1 MVHPPTPE
9 RRSRAPWVRMYTR
22 RLVFSDS
29 LAILLAVGG
38 SHLLWFGTRRVELAG
53 LPRAVPVEVEYLTV
67 SIVLAVSW
75 LIFLHVFGTRDAR
88 IVGSGLQEYAR
99 TGDAT
104 VRLFGLVAIVSLLLL
119 IDVARGYII
128 TAFPVGLFLILLGRW
143 GWRQW
148 LREKRYTG
156 LYLVRLLIV
165 GSPDSVMELA
175 GELRRHAYAGY
186 QVVGVVLTGRD
197 DTPESIA
204 ELGVPVYH
212 SLDDLT
218 AVIRETDA
226 HVVALA
232 GSHGLPPSAV
242 RSISWQLERT
252 GIELMVAPSITDIAG
267 TRIHTRLV
275 AGLPLIYVESPSYE
289 GGAKVIKGLFDFS
302 AAIVLTILLSPV
314 LIAIAIAVKVTTRGP
329 IFFTQ
334 ERVGLG
340 GRLFRIFK
348 FRTMTVGAHEE
359 LMDLLAE
366 RDLAGRP
373 MFKIRDD
380 PRVTRL
386 GRFLRSTSLDEL
398 PQLFNVIKGD
408 MSLVGPR
415 PQIAAEVAL
424 YTDEAARRLL
434 VKPGITGLWQI
445 SGRSDLTWEEAV
457 RLDLYY
463 VENWSLT
470 DDFVILFRTARVVL
484 LRIGAH

>member
-1 MVHPPTPE
+1 MVQSVTPE
-9 RRSRAPWVRMYTR
+9 RRTRAPWIRMYTR

-67 SIVLAVSW
+67 SVVLAASW

-165 GSPDSVMELA
+165 GSPDSVAELA

-186 QVVGVVLTGRD
+186 SVVGVCLTGQD
-197 DTPESIA
+197 ASEESIA
-204 ELGVPVYH
+204 ELDVPVFR

-218 AVIRETDA
+218 SVIRQTDA
-226 HVVALA
+226 HAVALA

-252 GIELMVAPSITDIAG
+252 GVELMVAPSITDIAG

-275 AGLPLIYVESPSYE
+275 AGL
-289 GGAKVIKGLFDFS
+289 
-302 AAIVLTILLSPV
+302 
-314 LIAIAIAVKVTTRGP
+314 
-329 IFFTQ
+329 
-334 ERVGLG
+334 
-340 GRLFRIFK
+340 
-348 FRTMTVGAHEE
+348 
-359 LMDLLAE
+359 
-366 RDLAGRP
+366 
-373 MFKIRDD
+373 
-380 PRVTRL
+380 
-386 GRFLRSTSLDEL
+386 
-398 PQLFNVIKGD
+398 
-408 MSLVGPR
+408 
-415 PQIAAEVAL
+415 
-424 YTDEAARRLL
+424 
-434 VKPGITGLWQI
+434 
-445 SGRSDLTWEEAV
+445 
-457 RLDLYY
+457 
-463 VENWSLT
+463 
-470 DDFVILFRTARVVL
+470 
-484 LRIGAH
+484 

>member
-1 MVHPPTPE
+1 MVQPLIQP
-9 RRSRAPWVRMYTR
+9 RSGAGWRRMYTR
-22 RLVFSDS
+22 RLLLSDS
-29 LAILLAVGG
+29 LAILVAVGG
-38 SHLLWFGTRRVELAG
+38 SHLLWFGTRQVGLAG
-53 LPRAVPVEVEYLTV
+53 TGNEASAGISYLVV
-67 SIVLAVSW
+67 SIVLAASW
-75 LIFLHVFGTRDAR
+75 LIFLHMFGTRDPR
-88 IVGSGLQEYAR
+88 IVGSGLQEDAR
-99 TGDAT
+99 TADAT
-104 VRLFGLVAIVSLLLL
+104 ARLFGLVAIVSLLLMVD
-119 IDVARGYII
+119 IARGYII

-143 GWRQW
+143 SWRQW
-148 LREKRYTG
+148 LRERRYAG

-165 GSPDSVMELA
+165 GSPDSVRQLA

-186 QVVGVVLTGRD
+186 QVVGVCLTGSEDAASAVD
-197 DTPESIA
+197 D
-204 ELGVPVYH
+204 LGVPVFH
-212 SLDDLT
+212 GLDDVT
-218 AVIRETDA
+218 ALVRETEA
-226 HVVALA
+226 HAVALA
-232 GSHGLPPSAV
+232 GSHGLPPSTV

-252 GIELMVAPSITDIAG
+252 GVELMVAPSITDIAG

-289 GGAKVIKGLFDFS
+289 GGSKVIKTLFDFT
-302 AAIVLTILLSPV
+302 AAIVLTVLLSPL
-314 LIAIAIAVKVTTRGP
+314 LIGIAIAVKLTSRGP
-329 IFFTQ
+329 VFFTQ

-340 GRLFRIFK
+340 GKLFRIVK
-348 FRTMTVGAHEE
+348 FRTMVNGAHED
-359 LMDLLAE
+359 LMGLLSEQNLDSAP
-366 RDLAGRP
+366 L
-373 MFKIRDD
+373 FKIRDD

-424 YTDEAARRLL
+424 YTDDAARRLL

-445 SGRSDLTWEEAV
+445 SGRSDLSWEEAV
-457 RLDLYY
+457 KLDLYY